1 MLQTLR
7 KGAASWV
14 AKLFLGLLVISFAI
28 WGIGDIFRGFGRHH
42 LATVGSTEIS
52 IESFRQLYNQRL
64 QTISRQIG
72 RPVTPDQARA
82 FGLDRQ
88 TLGEMVAEAVLD
100 ERADQLGLGISD
112 DELIR
117 RIHATPAFQGAN
129 GQFNRA
135 HFEQLLHSNGFT
147 EQSFI
152 VSERKLAKRQQIARA
167 IGEVTVAPEA
177 LVALVD
183 TYQNETRKVEFVTL
197 GRAAAGDI
205 PAPSDEVLRKY
216 FEDRK
221 AAFRAPEYRKIAVLP
236 MTVDT
241 LAPWI
246 EVKDEDV
253 RAYYNSHRDNF
264 GSPERRT
271 LQQMMFPT
279 AEEAKAAADKIAA
292 GTSFEDVA
300 SGRGLKPADIDL
312 GTVTRT
318 GILDPAVA
326 EAAFSLAQGAVSPP
340 IQGRFGNVLV
350 RVVGIQPEESQPF
363 EKVADQIRRQ
373 IATDRAKRELLDRH
387 DKVED
392 ERAAGQT
399 LAEVGAKLGLPVE
412 TIDAVD
418 RSGRDPEGAEI
429 AAFPGKDQVLPEAFK
444 TEMRVENDPVQLG
457 LNGFVWYEVLGITRA
472 RERTFEE
479 AKAQVLARWQ
489 EEQAADKVKA
499 KADAMVERLDDGAK
513 LAVLAQAANLAV
525 STAEVRRSTT
535 KELPEAAVSAIFA
548 AAPGTAITAPG
559 EDAVSRIVIRVVESK
574 VPESGKTEG
583 KVKDELARAIENDL
597 IGQYI
602 ARLEQELGVSV
613 NQKAL
618 DQIAGRDSGS

>member
-42 LATVGSTEIS
+42 LATVGSTEIT
-52 IESFRQLYNQRL
+52 IENFRQLYNQRL

-72 RPVTPDQARA
+72 RPVTPEQARS

-100 ERADQLGLGISD
+100 ERAMQLGLGIPD
-112 DELIR
+112 EELIR
-117 RIHATPAFQGAN
+117 RIHATPAFQGAD

-135 HFEQLLHSNGFT
+135 HFEQLLHSNGFS

-152 VSERKLAKRQQIARA
+152 ASERKLAKRQQIARA
-167 IGEVTVAPEA
+167 IGDTAAAPEA
-177 LVALVD
+177 LVSAVD
-183 TYQNETRKVEFVTL
+183 AYQNETRKVEFVTI
-197 GRAAAGDI
+197 GRAAVGDI
-205 PAPSDEVLRKY
+205 PAPSEEVLRKY
-216 FEDRK
+216 FEERK
-221 AAFRAPEYRKIAVLP
+221 ASFRAPEYRKIAVLP

-253 RAYYNSHRDNF
+253 RAYYDSHRDNF
-264 GSPERRT
+264 GAPEKRT

-300 SGRGLKPADIDL
+300 ASRGLKPADIDL
-312 GTVTRT
+312 GAVTRA
-318 GILDPAVA
+318 GVLDPAVA
-326 EAAFSLAQGAVSPP
+326 EVAFSLPEGKVSPP
-340 IQGRFGNVLV
+340 VAGRFGNVLV
-350 RVVGIQPEESQPF
+350 RVVKIQPEERKPF
-363 EKVADQIRRQ
+363 EQVADQIRRQ
-373 IATDRAKRELLDRH
+373 IAVERAKRDLLDRH

-399 LAEVGAKLGLPVE
+399 LAEIGTKLALQIE

-429 AAFPGKDQVLPEAFK
+429 PAFPGKDQVLPEAFK
-444 TEMRVENDPVQLG
+444 TDVGVENDPVQLG
-457 LNGFVWYEVLGITRA
+457 LNGFVWYEVLGITKS

-479 AKAQVLARWQ
+479 AKPQLLARWQ
-489 EEQAADKVKA
+489 QEQAAEKVKA

-513 LAVLAQAANLAV
+513 LAALAQADNLSV

-535 KELPEAAVSAIFA
+535 KELPEAAVAAVFS

-559 EDAVSRIVIRVVESK
+559 EDAASRLVIRIVEAK
-574 VPESGKTEG
+574 APEPGKTAG
-583 KVKDELARAIENDL
+583 KLKDDLARAIEDDL
-597 IGQYI
+597 VGQYI
-602 ARLEQELGVSV
+602 ARLEREFGVSV